1 MDDIGCDLW
10 TVPKGLEVT
19 FEDLSAHIHPADRD
33 RVRAAFVA
41 TQALVGPFE
50 IDFRILVQDTV
61 RWISARG
68 RGDNE
73 GIKSRVMYGVFLDV
87 TGRKQ
92 AEEAHE
98 VLAGDEPSRQKPDHH
113 CRPPD
118 LHDVALG
125 GNQGGDGPRTDPQ
138 IGGARTSARPGATRT
153 RADPGGTLLGDLLT
167 VLLTPYDDLG
177 AFSGRI
183 RVSVPRMGIGEG
195 AATNLAL
202 VMHELATNS
211 VKHGA
216 LSSPAGLLDVACLV
230 DQGEAVITWTESG
243 GPVVEA
249 PVASSGFGG
258 QLLDR
263 IVVRQLRG
271 SVDYDWRAEGLVAA
285 IRVKTARLAS

>member
-1 MDDIGCDLW
+1 
-10 TVPKGLEVT
+10 
-19 FEDLSAHIHPADRD
+19 
-33 RVRAAFVA
+33 
-41 TQALVGPFE
+41 
-50 IDFRILVQDTV
+50 
-61 RWISARG
+61 
-68 RGDNE
+68 
-73 GIKSRVMYGVFLDV
+73 
-87 TGRKQ
+87 
-92 AEEAHE
+92 
-98 VLAGDEPSRQKPDHH
+98 
-113 CRPPD
+113 
-118 LHDVALG
+118 
-125 GNQGGDGPRTDPQ
+125 
-138 IGGARTSARPGATRT
+138 
-153 RADPGGTLLGDLLT
+153 
-167 VLLTPYDDLG
+167 
-177 AFSGRI
+177 
-183 RVSVPRMGIGEG
+183 MGIGEG

-249 PVASSGFGG
+249 PVATSGFGG